1 MATKKNTP
9 PSIKSATKPFMAAG
23 FNPPKKGKTN
33 DVSSAPVNRT
43 NDGTVN
49 KRLYKMGGSVK
60 KSNVSS
66 GKGFDLVKDKMRAR
80 VSKVKKQIRSST
92 VSRGSGKAGGGNNL
106 CKSPSKF

>member
-1 MATKKNTP
+1 MATKKNP
-9 PSIKSATKPFMAAG
+9 PTIKAAIKPFMAPG

-49 KRLYKMGGSVK
+49 KRLYKMEGSVK

-66 GKGFDLVKDKMRAR
+66 GKGFDLAKDKMRAR
-80 VSKVKKQIRSST
+80 VSKVKKQVRSCT
-92 VSRGSGKAGGGNNL
+92 VSRGSGKAGRGNNF
-106 CKSPSKF
+106 CKSKSKF

>member
-1 MATKKNTP
+1 MAIKKNP
-9 PSIKSATKPFMAAG
+9 PSIKSATKPFMAPG
-23 FNPPKKGKTN
+23 FNLPKKGKTN

>member
-1 MATKKNTP
+1 MAIKKNTP
-9 PSIKSATKPFMAAG
+9 PSIKQAMKPFMAPG
-23 FNPPKKGKTN
+23 FNVPKKGKTN
-33 DVSSAPVNRT
+33 DVSSAPVNRS

-49 KRLYKMGGSVK
+49 KRLYKMEGSVK

-66 GKGFDLVKDKMRAR
+66 GKGFDLVKDKIRAK

-92 VSRGSGKAGGGNNL
+92 LSKGSGKPGKGINF